1 MQKCSWLN
9 KINFFVC
16 IFQGADPNGTVN
28 YDGRRPL
35 HIACLN
41 GNLDVVNF
49 LLSQGASVHVQ
60 DMFNR
65 SPLDDA
71 IKFRHLKVVKRLH
84 EAGAILNKK
93 PSEVASEVCG
103 LAAKNRTDDLY
114 LWFLA
119 GADLNVCDYDGR
131 TPLHVVGISLL
142 GCLCW
147 EMLREDWELVYLETK
162 S

>member
-1 MQKCSWLN
+1 MV
-9 KINFFVC
+9 F
-16 IFQGADPNGTVN
+16 FQGADPNGTVN

-49 LLSQGASVHVQ
+49 LLSKGASVHVQ

-71 IKFRHLKVVKRLH
+71 IKFRHKEVVKRLN

-93 PSEVASEVCG
+93 PFEVAAEVCS
-103 LAAKNRTDDLY
+103 LAAKNRVDDLF
-114 LWFLA
+114 LWTLA

-131 TPLHVVGISLL
+131 TPLHVVSPPIM

-147 EMLREDWELVYLETK
+147 EILCEDWEQVYRLNSPLHSFLSHLEMY
-162 S
+162 